1 MKFKIR
7 LFQYIFIL
15 SSINLT
21 YQIKSNQ
28 IFYDKVSSNQLS
40 SLCQCAM
47 NFPPCCSKEL
57 ETYVCLCAPRPICDS
72 CPSSIASIHD
82 SMMRMAMKDAYAQQE
97 MANKA
102 KMQLELFQKAQDY
115 AKEIGIQE
123 LKAKQYAN
131 EVNEYTKKAQYA
143 RSMMFQTATQ
153 IKMLSEKTAKMISPL
168 GAITKVIASPTPV
181 PLMSGVSKVEKRM
194 ILSDKG
200 TMIVQGK
207 PNN

>member
-21 YQIKSNQ
+21 YQIKTNQ
-28 IFYDKVSSNQLS
+28 IFYDQVSSNQLS
-40 SLCQCAM
+40 SLCQCAIT
-47 NFPPCCSKEL
+47 FPPCCTKEL
-57 ETYVCLCAPRPICDS
+57 ETYVCPCAPRPICDS
-72 CPSSIASIHD
+72 CPSSIVSIHD

-102 KMQLELFQKAQDY
+102 KMQLDLFQKAQDY

-143 RSMMFQTATQ
+143 RSMMFQTAAQ
-153 IKMLSEKTAKMISPL
+153 IKMLSEQTAKMISPL
-168 GAITKVIASPTPV
+168 GAITKVIATPI
-181 PLMSGVSKVEKRM
+181 PIMNGVSKVEKRM
-194 ILSDKG
+194 LLSDKG

>member
-21 YQIKSNQ
+21 YQIKTNQ
-28 IFYDKVSSNQLS
+28 IFYDQVSSNQLS
-40 SLCQCAM
+40 SLCQCAIT
-47 NFPPCCSKEL
+47 FPPCCTKEF
-57 ETYVCLCAPRPICDS
+57 ETYVCPCAPRPICDS
-72 CPSSIASIHD
+72 CPSSIVSIHD

-102 KMQLELFQKAQDY
+102 KMQLDLFQKAQDY

-143 RSMMFQTATQ
+143 RSMMSQAAAL
-153 IKMLSEKTAKMISPL
+153 IIMLSEKTAKMISPL
-168 GAITKVIASPTPV
+168 GAITKVIATPI
-181 PLMSGVSKVEKRM
+181 PIMNGVSKVEKRM
-194 ILSDKG
+194 LLSDKG

>member
-1 MKFKIR
+1 
-7 LFQYIFIL
+7 
-15 SSINLT
+15 
-21 YQIKSNQ
+21 
-28 IFYDKVSSNQLS
+28 
-40 SLCQCAM
+40 
-47 NFPPCCSKEL
+47 
-57 ETYVCLCAPRPICDS
+57 
-72 CPSSIASIHD
+72 
-82 SMMRMAMKDAYAQQE
+82 

-102 KMQLELFQKAQDY
+102 KMQLDLFQKAQDY

-143 RSMMFQTATQ
+143 RSMMFQTAAQ

-168 GAITKVIASPTPV
+168 GAITKVIATPI
-181 PLMSGVSKVEKRM
+181 PIMNGVSKVEKRM
-194 ILSDKG
+194 LLSDKG

>member
-1 MKFKIR
+1 
-7 LFQYIFIL
+7 
-15 SSINLT
+15 
-21 YQIKSNQ
+21 
-28 IFYDKVSSNQLS
+28 
-40 SLCQCAM
+40 
-47 NFPPCCSKEL
+47 
-57 ETYVCLCAPRPICDS
+57 
-72 CPSSIASIHD
+72 
-82 SMMRMAMKDAYAQQE
+82 MMRMAMKDAYAQQE

-102 KMQLELFQKAQDY
+102 KMQLDLFQKAQDY

-143 RSMMFQTATQ
+143 RSMMFQTAAQ

-168 GAITKVIASPTPV
+168 GAITKVIATPI
-181 PLMSGVSKVEKRM
+181 PIMNGVSKVEKRM
-194 ILSDKG
+194 LLSDKG

>member
-1 MKFKIR
+1 MKFKIH
-7 LFQYIFIL
+7 LFNYIFIL
-15 SSINLT
+15 SSINLSF
-21 YQIKSNQ
+21 QIKTNQ
-28 IFYDKVSSNQLS
+28 IFYDQVSSNQLS
-40 SLCQCAM
+40 PLCQCAM
-47 NFPPCCSKEL
+47 SFPPCCTKEFEL
-57 ETYVCLCAPRPICDS
+57 YTCPCAPRPICDT

-143 RSMMFQTATQ
+143 RSMMFQTAAQ

-168 GAITKVIASPTPV
+168 GAITKVIATPSPSPIV
-181 PLMSGVSKVEKRM
+181 NVVNKVEKRM

-200 TMIVQGK
+200 TVVVQGK